1 MRPPE
6 SPSISDTELMPAET
20 IAIGTELTSGA
31 KLDTNSQWLSLELA
45 AVGIAVHYHTTLAD
59 DLQANIN
66 AFRVAVDRADLI
78 VITGG
83 LGPTLDDLTREALAR
98 MLEVDL
104 VLDETSL
111 EIIRSMFARRGRE
124 MPERNVIQAMFPEG
138 STPIPNPRGTAPG
151 IWLEIPRG
159 SRPPC
164 RVAALPGVPSEM
176 KPMFREQILPRLGS
190 LATGRVIRHARLQ
203 CFGLGESAA
212 EELLG
217 DITARG
223 RDPEVGITVHEAT
236 ITLRIVAEAPSPDT
250 AQDKIFTTRQ
260 QILERLG
267 EHVYGE
273 EEEELEDI
281 VVRELSARGETLA
294 SCEGASGGLLARRL
308 QRIDPNGGVFRGGL
322 CGLSDEALAT
332 VLGMSPAKLR
342 ETDPHG
348 PDRAS
353 QLALATRARLQADCA
368 LAITPR
374 SRAAVHEGFTDVPL
388 AHYALATPQTVE
400 VRELNLV
407 GDPAIAQAR
416 LTKSALNL
424 LRLHLRNR

>member
-1 MRPPE
+1 
-6 SPSISDTELMPAET
+6 MPAET

-98 MLEVDL
+98 MLGVGL
-104 VLDETSL
+104 VLHEPSL
-111 EIIRSMFARRGRE
+111 EIIRGMFARRGRE
-124 MPERNVIQAMFPEG
+124 MPERNVIQAMFPQG

-159 SRPPC
+159 TRRPC
-164 RVAALPGVPSEM
+164 LVAALPGVPSEM
-176 KPMFREQILPRLGS
+176 KPMFREQILPKLGS

-250 AQDKIFTTRQ
+250 AQDKILATRQ

-281 VVRELSARGETLA
+281 VVRELRVRRKTLA
-294 SCEGASGGLLARRL
+294 SCEGASGGLVARRL
-308 QRIDPNGGVFRGGL
+308 QRIDPNGEIYRGGL
-322 CGLSDEALAT
+322 SGLSDDALSSILAI
-332 VLGMSPAKLR
+332 SPSQLR
-342 ETDPHG
+342 ETGPHG
-348 PDRAS
+348 PERAS
-353 QLALATRARLQADCA
+353 QLALATRDRLQVDYA

-374 SRAAVHEGFTDVPL
+374 LRSADQEGTVEVPI

-424 LRLHLRNR
+424 LRLHLRNC

>member
-1 MRPPE
+1 
-6 SPSISDTELMPAET
+6 MPAET

-45 AVGIAVHYHTTLAD
+45 AAGIAVHYHTTLAD

-98 MLEVDL
+98 MLGVGL
-104 VLDETSL
+104 VLHEPSL
-111 EIIRSMFARRGRE
+111 EIIRGMFARRGRE
-124 MPERNVIQAMFPEG
+124 MPERNVIQAMFPQG

-159 SRPPC
+159 TRPPC
-164 RVAALPGVPSEM
+164 LVAALPGVPSEM

-250 AQDKIFTTRQ
+250 AQDKILATRQ

-281 VVRELSARGETLA
+281 VVRELRARRKTLA
-294 SCEGASGGLLARRL
+294 SCEGASGGLVARRL
-308 QRIDPNGGVFRGGL
+308 QRIDPNGEIYRGGL
-322 CGLSDEALAT
+322 SGLSGDALSSILAI
-332 VLGMSPAKLR
+332 SPSQLR
-342 ETDPHG
+342 ETGPHG
-348 PDRAS
+348 PERAS
-353 QLALATRARLQADCA
+353 QLALATRDRLQVDYA

-374 SRAAVHEGFTDVPL
+374 LRSADQEGTVEVPV

-424 LRLHLRNR
+424 LRLHLRNC

>member
-1 MRPPE
+1 
-6 SPSISDTELMPAET
+6 MPAET

-45 AVGIAVHYHTTLAD
+45 GIGIPVHYHTTLAD

-66 AFRVAVDRADLI
+66 AFRIAADRADLI
-78 VITGG
+78 IITGG
-83 LGPTLDDLTREALAR
+83 LGPTLDDLTREALAQ

-104 VLDETSL
+104 ILHEPSL
-111 EIIRSMFARRGRE
+111 EIIRSMFARRGRQ
-124 MPERNVIQAMFPEG
+124 MPERNVIQAMFPRG

-159 SRPPC
+159 SRSPC
-164 RVAALPGVPSEM
+164 LIAALPGVPSEM
-176 KPMFREQILPRLGS
+176 KPMFREQILPRLS
-190 LATGRVIRHARLQ
+190 PLATGRVIRHARLQ

-217 DITARG
+217 DITSRG

-236 ITLRIVAEAPSPDT
+236 ITLRIVAEAPSPEI
-250 AQDKIFTTRQ
+250 AQEKILATRG
-260 QILERLG
+260 QILDRLG

-281 VVRELSARGETLA
+281 VLGQLKVRGETLA

-308 QRIDPNGGVFRGGL
+308 LRLDPGGKIYRGGL
-322 CGLSDEALAT
+322 TGLSDHALAAF
-332 VLGMSPAKLR
+332 LEISPSNVSQTR
-342 ETDPHG
+342 PHG
-348 PDRAS
+348 PERAT
-353 QLALATRARLQADCA
+353 QLAVSTRNKLQTDYA
-368 LAITPR
+368 LAITAR
-374 SRAAVHEGFTDVPL
+374 SSLEDQEQAAEAPL
-388 AHYALATPQTVE
+388 AHYALAGPQGSIE
-400 VRELNLV
+400 VREINLA

-424 LRLHLRNR
+424 LRLHMRGR

>member
-1 MRPPE
+1 
-6 SPSISDTELMPAET
+6 MPAET

-45 AVGIAVHYHTTLAD
+45 AVGIPVHYHTTLAD
-59 DLQANIN
+59 DLHANIQ
-66 AFRVAVDRADLI
+66 AFQIAVERADLI

-98 MLEVDL
+98 MLGVEL
-104 VLDETSL
+104 VLHEPSL
-111 EIIRSMFARRGRE
+111 ETIRGMFAQRGRE
-124 MPERNVIQAMFPEG
+124 MPERNVIQAMFPGG

-151 IWLEIPRG
+151 IWLEVPRRTR
-159 SRPPC
+159 SSC
-164 RVAALPGVPSEM
+164 LLAALPGVPSEM
-176 KPMFREQILPRLGS
+176 KPMFREQILPRLGA
-190 LATGRVIRHARLQ
+190 LAKGRVIRHARLQ

-236 ITLRIVAEAPSPDT
+236 ITLRIVAEAPSPEL
-250 AQDKIFTTRQ
+250 AEEKIVATRR
-260 QILERLG
+260 QILERLKD
-267 EHVYGE
+267 HVYGE

-281 VVRELSARGETLA
+281 VLRELGARGQTLA

-308 QRIDPNGGVFRGGL
+308 LRLDLGGFTYRGGL
-322 CGLSDEALAT
+322 SGLSEHALRSFLEIPPQPLLQT
-332 VLGMSPAKLR
+332 Q
-342 ETDPHG
+342 PHG
-348 PDRAS
+348 PERAS
-353 QLALATRARLQADCA
+353 QLAIATRERLGVNYA
-368 LAITPR
+368 LAITPQ
-374 SRAAVHEGFTDVPL
+374 SSSEDHEQSARAPL
-388 AHYALATPQTVE
+388 AHYALAAPDQVVE
-400 VRELNLV
+400 VRELNLA

-424 LRLHLRNR
+424 LRMHLLGR

>member
-1 MRPPE
+1 
-6 SPSISDTELMPAET
+6 MPAET

-98 MLEVDL
+98 MLGVGL
-104 VLDETSL
+104 VLHEPSL
-111 EIIRSMFARRGRE
+111 EIIRGMFARRGRE
-124 MPERNVIQAMFPEG
+124 MPERNVIQAMFPQG

-159 SRPPC
+159 TRPPC
-164 RVAALPGVPSEM
+164 LVAALPGVPSEM
-176 KPMFREQILPRLGS
+176 KPMFREQILPKLGS

-250 AQDKIFTTRQ
+250 AQDKILATRQ

-281 VVRELSARGETLA
+281 VVRELRVRRKTLA
-294 SCEGASGGLLARRL
+294 SCEGASGGLVARRL
-308 QRIDPNGGVFRGGL
+308 QRIDPNGEIYRGGL
-322 CGLSDEALAT
+322 SGLSDDALSSILAI
-332 VLGMSPAKLR
+332 SPSQLR
-342 ETDPHG
+342 ETGPHG
-348 PDRAS
+348 PERAS
-353 QLALATRARLQADCA
+353 QLALATRDRLQVDYA

-374 SRAAVHEGFTDVPL
+374 LRSADQEGTVEVPV

-424 LRLHLRNR
+424 LRLHLRNC

>member
-1 MRPPE
+1 
-6 SPSISDTELMPAET
+6 MPAET

-45 AVGIAVHYHTTLAD
+45 AAGIAVHYHTTLAD

-98 MLEVDL
+98 MLGVGL
-104 VLDETSL
+104 VLHEPSL
-111 EIIRSMFARRGRE
+111 EIIRGMFARRGRE
-124 MPERNVIQAMFPEG
+124 MPERNVIQAMFPQG

-159 SRPPC
+159 TRPPC
-164 RVAALPGVPSEM
+164 LVAALPGVPSEM
-176 KPMFREQILPRLGS
+176 KPMFREQILPKLGS

-250 AQDKIFTTRQ
+250 AQDKILATRQ

-281 VVRELSARGETLA
+281 VVRELRARRKTLA
-294 SCEGASGGLLARRL
+294 SCEGASGGLVARRL
-308 QRIDPNGGVFRGGL
+308 QRIDPNGEIYRGGL
-322 CGLSDEALAT
+322 SGLSGDALSSILAI
-332 VLGMSPAKLR
+332 SPSQLR
-342 ETDPHG
+342 ETGPHG
-348 PDRAS
+348 PERAS
-353 QLALATRARLQADCA
+353 QLALATRDRLQVDYA

-374 SRAAVHEGFTDVPL
+374 LRSADQEGTVEVPV

-424 LRLHLRNR
+424 LRLHLRNC